1 MFMFSS
7 YLKLAWRNLVRN
19 KIYSGINI
27 VGLALGLACF
37 IMIAMYVLDELS
49 YDRFHEKAKNIYR
62 INTDLRFGGSDIK
75 MAYTS
80 DGMGAG
86 LAQDFTEVES
96 SARLYSSSGSKM
108 IKKGEEFIYEH
119 NITYAD
125 SGFFKVFSF
134 EWVDGDKAHALAEPN
149 TAVLSES
156 AAKKYFGTIQA
167 IGQTLQESATYP
179 TLYK

>member
-108 IKKGEEFIYEH
+108 IKKGQEFIDEH
-119 NITYAD
+119 N
-125 SGFFKVFSF
+125 
-134 EWVDGDKAHALAEPN
+134 
-149 TAVLSES
+149 
-156 AAKKYFGTIQA
+156 
-167 IGQTLQESATYP
+167 
-179 TLYK
+179 